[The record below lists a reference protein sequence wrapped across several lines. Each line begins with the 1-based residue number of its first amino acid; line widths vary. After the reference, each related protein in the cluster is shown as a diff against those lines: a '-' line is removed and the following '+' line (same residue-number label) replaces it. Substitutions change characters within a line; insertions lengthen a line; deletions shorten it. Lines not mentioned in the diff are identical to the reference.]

1 MCFSNLP
8 YFSFYIGFRL
18 FSGHL
23 RGQIATMKDDIVQVC
38 SQVDCSMLFYP
49 MSLQSRYVHHIR
61 SHSHI
66 PRGLVCDLWEQKNF
80 RD

>member
-23 RGQIATMKDDIVQVC
+23 RGQIATMKDDIAQ
-38 SQVDCSMLFYP
+38 YP
-49 MSLQSRYVHHIR
+49 MSLQSRYVHHVR
-61 SHSHI
+61 SHTHI
-66 PRGLVCDLWEQKNF
+66 PHGLVCDLWELKNS
-80 RD
+80 RE

>member
-1 MCFSNLP
+1 
-8 YFSFYIGFRL
+8 
-18 FSGHL
+18 
-23 RGQIATMKDDIVQVC
+23 MKDDIVQ
-38 SQVDCSMLFYP
+38 YP

-66 PRGLVCDLWEQKNF
+66 PRGLVCDLWEQKNS